1 MARIWESG
9 DQAREYCFE
18 EESGKGEEREMDVQ
32 RRREG
37 KRDGTNERS
46 RCSTTREF
54 SFDISFS
61 TIVEEDLPV

>member
-46 RCSTTREF
+46 R
-54 SFDISFS
+54 
-61 TIVEEDLPV
+61 